1 MVKVPLLLF
10 FYVYPSYDISVI
22 NIPDS
27 GLVFLLKR

>member
-1 MVKVPLLLF
+1 MELLPLLLF

-27 GLVFLLKR
+27 ESVFLLKR